1 MEGRAEEGEIVM
13 LRGMTVKGG
22 KHRQVSETM
31 ISGKGVVPE
40 ALLVPITCA
49 CKRLEPGKNRSNIGT
64 EDEPAMERI
73 RGEPIRVN
81 AS

>member
-31 ISGKGVVPE
+31 VPK
-40 ALLVPITCA
+40 L
-49 CKRLEPGKNRSNIGT
+49 
-64 EDEPAMERI
+64 
-73 RGEPIRVN
+73 
-81 AS
+81 